1 MGGFNYNFG
10 SHESNYGH
18 EAFRNNAWVFLP
30 PILRN
35 RSQAFLDKQSRFRPI
50 SRYMQ
55 KVNKIRH
62 LQGLK
67 KYCIFIK
74 NLVNLCVKRGG

>member
-1 MGGFNYNFG
+1 MGGFNYNF
-10 SHESNYGH
+10 SSCKSNYGP
-18 EAFRNNAWVFLP
+18 EIFRYNAWIYMP
-30 PILRN
+30 SILRN
-35 RSQAFLDKQSRFRPI
+35 RPQTFLDKQSRFRPI